1 MVIKEKIMEKIKN
14 KIKTQSMVPHKIN
27 ENNFP
32 KSNQTFQFT
41 QITLAT
47 YTVRIN
53 FLLKN

>member
-1 MVIKEKIMEKIKN
+1 MVIKEKILEKIKN
-14 KIKTQSMVPHKIN
+14 KRKTQSTVPHKIN
-27 ENNFP
+27 ENNFQ

-47 YTVRIN
+47 YTVRVN